1 MVRIKVCGIASKK
14 DAFLAVDLGVDALG
28 FIFAKSPRSISP
40 LEAKRIIKSLPPFVD
55 RVGVFVNEVPSRVE
69 DISRFCQLTTL
80 QFHGDESP
88 SYCSLFFLKIIK
100 SFPVRDRVP
109 HNILSYKV
117 DAFLLDTFCR
127 DVRGGSGKVFNWDIA
142 VEVKNFGFPLILSGG
157 LSPDNIE
164 EAIRKVKPFAVDVA
178 SGVEEKPGKKS
189 KSRLK
194 EFVRKVRENDEAI
207 QVTG

>member
-1 MVRIKVCGIASKK
+1 M
-14 DAFLAVDLGVDALG
+14 
-28 FIFAKSPRSISP
+28 
-40 LEAKRIIKSLPPFVD
+40 
-55 RVGVFVNEVPSRVE
+55 
-69 DISRFCQLTTL
+69 
-80 QFHGDESP
+80 
-88 SYCSLFFLKIIK
+88 
-100 SFPVRDRVP
+100 
-109 HNILSYKV
+109 
-117 DAFLLDTFCR
+117 
-127 DVRGGSGKVFNWDIA
+127 
-142 VEVKNFGFPLILSGG
+142 ILSGG